1 MTGFTSTCVRERFFN
16 ALGGKP
22 GYQGRWADESH
33 RLGSGFLRLRDAY
46 QFRYEWDRSGRSCRF
61 GLWELRKLD
70 SVAQLPSDLK
80 WVEDNQEVYVTMS
93 QNDWNHYL
101 IENGLDFNSN
111 PWFDP
116 NNGPQKTTTNANPV
130 LAQAMSFAGPPPVYT
145 PSYHTYVVRTAD
157 GKHYFKIQIIS
168 WYDANVEIGDEGGR
182 LSYYCDELQP

>member
-1 MTGFTSTCVRERFFN
+1 MRTNSGTSGIGRGG
-16 ALGGKP
+16 AADLGYGN
-22 GYQGRWADESH
+22 
-33 RLGSGFLRLRDAY
+33 
-46 QFRYEWDRSGRSCRF
+46 YENWT
-61 GLWELRKLD
+61 

-130 LAQAMSFAGPPPVYT
+130 LAQAMSFAGPVT
-145 PSYHTYVVRTAD
+145 NCNHE
-157 GKHYFKIQIIS
+157 KK
-168 WYDANVEIGDEGGR
+168 
-182 LSYYCDELQP
+182 

>member
-1 MTGFTSTCVRERFFN
+1 
-16 ALGGKP
+16 
-22 GYQGRWADESH
+22 
-33 RLGSGFLRLRDAY
+33 
-46 QFRYEWDRSGRSCRF
+46 
-61 GLWELRKLD
+61 
-70 SVAQLPSDLK
+70 
-80 WVEDNQEVYVTMS
+80 MS
-93 QNDWNHYL
+93 QNEHGITYL
-101 IENGLDFNSN
+101 IERIWTSTVTMVLIL
-111 PWFDP
+111 